1 MKNIEYVWQVDV
13 SIVKVIYITRRKK
26 EEKEIKKVRI
36 YILVVTI

>member
-26 EEKEIKKVRI
+26 EQKEIKKVRI